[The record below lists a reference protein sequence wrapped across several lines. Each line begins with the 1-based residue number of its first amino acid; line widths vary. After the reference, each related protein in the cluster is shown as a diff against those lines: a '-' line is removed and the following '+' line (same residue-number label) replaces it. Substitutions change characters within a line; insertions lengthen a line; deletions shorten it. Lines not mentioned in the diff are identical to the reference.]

1 MLPGSPLPRP
11 AGGGG
16 PMTGCIENPFVGA
29 EVGQA
34 LYGTADRLAARTS
47 ALHRAK
53 TAGRP
58 AADVVAELA
67 SAHQGH
73 LNWQV
78 VVDIGCGRGSSSQ
91 TLAIRLRPALLV
103 GIDASEAMLT
113 EARRRMSNTART
125 AGVSWSQGDFHR
137 LPLQTGSSS
146 LAVAAFCLY
155 HSAHPEQVIAEIAR
169 CLVPGGLAVLVTKS
183 VNSYHHLDNLVAT
196 AGLDHAACTRP
207 SLYSTAH
214 SGNLATLAA
223 TALQVR
229 DVEHEQ
235 HRFTFTNLR
244 HVSEYLVT
252 SPKYHMPAALL
263 GRTDAIEAA
272 LAAAVPDRSL
282 ETEST
287 VTYVVARRE
296 GPR

>member
-1 MLPGSPLPRP
+1 
-11 AGGGG
+11 
-16 PMTGCIENPFVGA
+16 MTGCIENPFVDA

-34 LYGTADRLAARTS
+34 LYGTADRLAARTG

-53 TAGRP
+53 SAGRP
-58 AADVVAELA
+58 VADVVADLA
-67 SAHQGH
+67 NAYQGH
-73 LNWQV
+73 LDWQV
-78 VVDIGCGRGSSSQ
+78 VVDIGCGRGTSSQ

-103 GIDASEAMLT
+103 GIDASAAMLA
-113 EARRRMSNTART
+113 EARRKMSDTAD
-125 AGVSWSQGDFHR
+125 AVGVLWSQGDFHR
-137 LPLQTGSSS
+137 LPLQTGSCS

-183 VNSYHHLDNLVAT
+183 ADSYHQLDDLVAT

-244 HVSEYLVT
+244 HIAEYLAT
-252 SPKYHMPAALL
+252 SPKYHMPPILL

-272 LAAAVPDRSL
+272 LTEAVPDRPL
-282 ETEST
+282 ATEST
-287 VTYVVARRE
+287 VTYVVACRE